1 MQNVLAHRRRLENA
15 VTEARRKF
23 NNAVSN
29 NRQHGGVNYSNLGR
43 KLTAATIALKRFKM
57 DYNL

>member
-1 MQNVLAHRRRLENA
+1 MQNSWAQHRRLENA
-15 VTEARRKF
+15 VAEARRKF

-43 KLTAATIALKRFKM
+43 KLTNATLALKKFKAA
-57 DYNL
+57 YRL